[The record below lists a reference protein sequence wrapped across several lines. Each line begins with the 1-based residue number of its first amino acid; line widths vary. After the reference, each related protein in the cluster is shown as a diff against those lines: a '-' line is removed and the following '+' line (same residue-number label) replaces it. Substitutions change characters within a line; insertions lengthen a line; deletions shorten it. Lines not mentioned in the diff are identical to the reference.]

1 MSEPTT
7 HSVTVP
13 SSKEDRK
20 KLKTILAEM
29 TQCMHRADLEKESM
43 KELAADAAK
52 SYEIPKKIITK
63 LARTMYQRTYDT
75 IIQENEDF
83 ETLYETLVLGKQTDE
98 SN

>member
-63 LARTMYQRTYDT
+63 LARTMYKRDYATLQ
-75 IIQENEDF
+75 QEQEDF
-83 ETLYETLVLGKQTDE
+83 EILYETLVEGKTTE
-98 SN
+98 E